1 MCTRACNEG
10 AQNRKSFR
18 LCLSNALSFCRRL
31 FNIRISICARRA
43 SPVYDSRAGRDVVD
57 KRRIESVSHI
67 EIRIVHAV
75 SMAVVNR
82 RRAAKAEPQSELEF
96 IASIYALRYIQ
107 R

>member
-1 MCTRACNEG
+1 MPFPFVVVYSTLE
-10 AQNRKSFR
+10 SP
-18 LCLSNALSFCRRL
+18 SALAGLPRFTIL
-31 FNIRISICARRA
+31 EL
-43 SPVYDSRAGRDVVD
+43 GRDVVD